1 MNTTSSVVDEH
12 DTLLGAEAIAAF
24 INSIVDP
31 SCAVTPK
38 IVHKWVHREILPTGR
53 LGRHITASKA
63 IIRGALSG
71 QPIPPAPVPLRPPLR
86 RRA

>member
-1 MNTTSSVVDEH
+1 MTIADEH
-12 DTLLGAEAIAAF
+12 DTLLGAEAICDF
-24 INSIVDP
+24 VNSIVDP
-31 SCAVTPK
+31 GCAVTPK

-63 IIRGALSG
+63 VIRKALSG
-71 QPIPPAPVPLRPPLR
+71 LPIAPPPPPLLR